1 MADDRIK
8 EFKKYLE
15 RWNENLFDEKVEEV
29 TQYIDDNDITKEEVE
44 ALLDALPEDYF
55 MKSVLQNIYEMDEDR
70 FGEEETEDKE

>member
-1 MADDRIK
+1 MADERIK

-44 ALLDALPEDYF
+44 ALLDALSEYNF
-55 MKSVLQNIYEMDEDR
+55 MKSVLQNIYETDEDR

>member
-29 TQYIDDNDITKEEVE
+29 TQYIDDNDITKKEVE
-44 ALLDALPEDYF
+44 ALLDALSEYNF
-55 MKSVLQNIYEMDEDR
+55 MKSVLQNIYETDEDR